1 MIERL
6 IPKYPAFM
14 VIGIA
19 IVAVGLF
26 VLLVSRDVVIALWVD
41 KFFDGESAEGLFN
54 TARTADLALAHTL
67 AIWMFLGLSFIMLG
81 IGFAIATIVQNLRV
95 TGESYRAAYSSA
107 GVAGTPEVYPTEPW
121 YGRWFTRLIFAGI
134 AVMIFFFL
142 VTVWWAVNVIGLDFN
157 PDGSVSG
164 ASNHTYLMIE
174 QVLGVIIF
182 SGKFLAMGLVIF
194 GILTG
199 LASIIWNL
207 SYQAVGLPMLTRRAL
222 GRGLDDVPPFR
233 SQPHVPTA
241 LLWIGGAA
249 FSVIAVSMVLGVV
262 HAGLVG
268 WQLGRIFEGT
278 TPETVT
284 RLAGAFERIVN
295 PLIFMGLATLFFTI
309 ALLLLNIVR
318 WLRDLRQHFGEVVAE
333 ASGGAVPVPSIGEP
347 LLVTKLVPL
356 FAVFGILV
364 MTFFFFTMTA
374 VRELNFNNMLSLQF
388 AGEPFMSS
396 LRFDRVIAPIIG
408 ATRFIGIV
416 SIMVAIGLALVTIV
430 VNLRATALLLPA
442 GFSKLIPAARGERP
456 EEEDLTVYEPMQLA
470 PWNLFAP
477 LAAGAVVAVSATLP
491 VVILLA
497 IFIQRR
503 LGEMFAGLAG
513 PDGSDKFETAFWVTN
528 LLGASWQPWML
539 AGMGLILFAIAR
551 FFTTIVGFVEARRMV
566 IAEGT
571 EAIAEA
577 VLSKGTQAEEP
588 ALVAAGTSADGK

>member
-26 VLLVSRDVVIALWVD
+26 ILLVSRDVVIALWVD
-41 KFFDGESAEGLFN
+41 KFFDGESAEDLFN

-67 AIWMFLGLSFIMLG
+67 AIWMFLGLGFIMLG

-95 TGESYRAAYSSA
+95 TGASYRAAYFSA
-107 GVAGTPEVYPTEPW
+107 GVAGTPEVFPAEPW
-121 YGRWFTRLIFAGI
+121 FGRWFTRLIFSGI
-134 AVMIFFFL
+134 TVMIFFFL
-142 VTVWWAVNVIGLDFN
+142 VTVWWGVNVMGLDFN

-164 ASNHTYLMIE
+164 ASNQAYLMIE
-174 QVLGVIIF
+174 GVLGVIIF
-182 SGKFLAMGLVIF
+182 SGKFLAMGLLIF

-222 GRGLDDVPPFR
+222 GCGLDDVPLFR
-233 SQPHVPTA
+233 PRPHIPTA
-241 LLWIGGAA
+241 LLWVGAA
-249 FSVIAVSMVLGVV
+249 SFTVIAVSMVLGVL

-309 ALLLLNIVR
+309 ALLLLNIIR
-318 WLRDLRQHFGEVVAE
+318 WLRDLRQHFGEAVAE
-333 ASGGAVPVPSIGEP
+333 ASGGAVPIPSIEEP
-347 LLVTKLVPL
+347 LFITKLVPA

-388 AGEPFMSS
+388 AGEPFTSS
-396 LRFDRVIAPIIG
+396 LRFDSVIAPIIG

-416 SIMVAIGLALVTIV
+416 SIMVAIGLALVAIV

-442 GFSKLIPAARGERP
+442 GYSKLIPAARGERP

-491 VVILLA
+491 LIILLA
-497 IFIQRR
+497 IFIHRR

-539 AGMGLILFAIAR
+539 FGMGLILFAIAR

-566 IAEGT
+566 IVEGT

-577 VLSKGTQAEEP
+577 VLSNGAREDEE
-588 ALVAAGTSADGK
+588 ALVAAEPSAVR